1 MVEEKAVEKISK
13 RYFGFRLLD
22 RYLFSEF
29 IKTFL
34 GTIVLLTG
42 ILIISSVMDNLKIFI
57 ASKEASYHIY
67 LFLLYSI
74 PKMVVWVIPSALM
87 FAVCFVVGQ
96 FSSNKELVSIMAA
109 GVSFYRTVR
118 PLFLFGGLMWLFVL
132 FSSEFV
138 VRSLNSLAA
147 YEHSMIL
154 KGVGTKTDLVYQL
167 HIKGKEGFYYVYWY
181 DDTRKSVR
189 GGFNY
194 VKINNKNLADYV
206 ISAQNAVYDEKKK
219 EWTLEKIEEIIFDES
234 MNIKSFKK
242 YEEKVYKFPED
253 GNYFKKPIKQI
264 EEMNFAELTEEMS
277 VRKGKGIP
285 YNDLAVERHS
295 IFALPLMCLIVV
307 IIGAIAGA
315 YTKKSAGVASLGI
328 TIIVVL
334 IYYIFYSAGRSLGEN
349 GVLPPSISVWSTSAL
364 FLGLSYFLYKK
375 FNL

>member
-1 MVEEKAVEKISK
+1 MSEVEVIKKPSKKIL
-13 RYFGFRLLD
+13 GMRLLD

-29 IKTFL
+29 VKTFL
-34 GTIVLLTG
+34 GTVVLLTG
-42 ILIISSVMDNLKIFI
+42 ILLISTLMDNLKVFI

-87 FAVCFVVGQ
+87 FAVCFIVGQ
-96 FSSNKELVSIMAA
+96 FSTNKELVSTMAA

-118 PLFLFGGLMWLFVL
+118 PLFFFGALMWLFVL
-132 FSSEFV
+132 FSNEFV

-147 YEHSMIL
+147 YEHSVLL

-194 VKINNKNLADYV
+194 IKINKKNLADYV
-206 ISAQNAVYDEKKK
+206 ISAQNAIYDAKKD
-219 EWTLEKIEEIIFDES
+219 EWTLEQIEEIIFDES

-242 YEEKVYKFPED
+242 YEQKVYKFPENAD
-253 GNYFKKPIKQI
+253 YFKKPVKKV
-264 EEMNFAELTEEMS
+264 EEMNFAELTEEMEI
-277 VRKGKGIP
+277 RKNKGIP

-295 IFALPLMCLIVV
+295 VFALPLMCLIVV

-334 IYYIFYSAGRSLGEN
+334 IYYILYSAGKSLGEN
-349 GVLPPSISVWSTSAL
+349 GVLPPSVSVWSTSVL
-364 FLGLSYFLYKK
+364 FLILSYVLYKK